1 MRNFVI
7 VGLGSFGQCL
17 LRSLAARNLH
27 VIVIDRSD
35 DKIQQVRDLATQAI
49 KADALN
55 RQLFEEVLPEGMECA
70 IVDLGDQMQA
80 SILVTNYL
88 AKLKVPEIVVEAVNA
103 EHAEILKIVGATR
116 VIFPEEEAAER
127 LAGILAGRGILDFF
141 AVDDEFSMV
150 EIPVPEAWV
159 DKTVVQLELTRKAR
173 LVLVAIRRGSLQAAG
188 QWRFPNPD
196 APLESNDVLLLAGAA
211 SDVQRLQ
218 R

>member
-1 MRNFVI
+1 MRNFII
-7 VGLGSFGQCL
+7 VGLGSLGQCL
-17 LRSLAARNLH
+17 LRSLAARNLQ

-49 KADALN
+49 MADALN

-159 DKTVVQLELTRKAR
+159 NKTVVQLELTRKAR

-188 QWRFPNPD
+188 QWRFPDPD
-196 APLESNDVLLLAGAA
+196 APLEPNDVLLLAGAA
-211 SDVQRLQ
+211 SDVQQLQ